1 MSIFLLFFFSSRR
14 RHTRCALVT
23 GVQTCALPISLV
35 FQVSVRLQLLPERA
49 TDFKYKKVDHSL
61 TGIIKMSKRFKGKV
75 AIVTGSAQGIGAVLA
90 EKFAQEGGTVVLAD
104 RSPLVQEVAQKIQAY
119 GRSEEHTSELQ
130 SLMRIS
136 YAVF

>member
-1 MSIFLLFFFSSRR
+1 M
-14 RHTRCALVT
+14 T
-23 GVQTCALPISLV
+23 LV

-104 RSPLVQEVAQKIQAY
+104 RSPLVQEVAQKIQAS
-119 GRSEEHTSELQ
+119 GGTTS
-130 SLMRIS
+130 
-136 YAVF
+136 AVQVDLETYICADERRPRLNSS

>member
-1 MSIFLLFFFSSRR
+1 M
-14 RHTRCALVT
+14 T
-23 GVQTCALPISLV
+23 LV

-90 EKFAQEGGTVVLAD
+90 GKFAQEGGTVVLAD
-104 RSPLVQEVAQKIQAY
+104 RSPLVQEVAQKIQAS
-119 GRSEEHTSELQ
+119 GGTAS
-130 SLMRIS
+130 
-136 YAVF
+136 AVEVALEAYSGADRKRPRLNSS